1 MEHLIMNSLKLLVV
15 EDEPKIGAFLKE
27 GLEEHGYEVDL
38 VTDGRQGQEKILNPD
53 YAMLIF
59 DVLLPHVTGI
69 ELCRQVRKKN
79 TRIPILMLTALGTTD
94 DKVKGFD
101 SGADDYLVK
110 PFEFQEL
117 LVRIKALTRRGGEE
131 QRPGNVLVSSGLELD
146 LDSKKARRE
155 GKEISLT
162 AKEFRLLE
170 FLMRNQGRVVSK
182 ELIAEKV
189 WDLNFDTGTNF
200 VEVYINLL
208 RKKID
213 KEFETRL
220 IHTRV
225 GLGYCF
231 TDTP

>member
-1 MEHLIMNSLKLLVV
+1 MSNLKLLVV
-15 EDEPKIGAFLKE
+15 EDEPKIGAFIKE
-27 GLEEHGYEVDL
+27 GLEEQGYDVDL
-38 VTDGRQGQEKILNPD
+38 VTDGKKGQEKAQNPE
-53 YAMLIF
+53 YSLLIF

-69 ELCRQVRKKN
+69 ELCRQVRSKN
-79 TRIPILMLTALGTTD
+79 TQIPILMLTALGTTD

-117 LVRIKALTRRGGEE
+117 LVRIKALTRRGSEPVK
-131 QRPGNVLVSSGLELD
+131 QSNLLISAGLELD
-146 LDSKKARRE
+146 LDSKKAKRE
-155 GKEISLT
+155 NNEINLT

-170 FLMRNQGRVVSK
+170 FLMRNKGRVVSK

-213 KEFETRL
+213 KDYETKL